1 MGKGIARRI
10 FKGDKVIWTI
20 FFLLCSLSLVEVFSA
35 LSRQTYET
43 HNYWQPITKHAMFLI
58 AGVGVVWFIH
68 NMKIS
73 WIKRFSYLTYGAGVA
88 LLIWALIGG
97 ETYNDSA
104 RWVNILGVRFQPLEI
119 AKMGVVMTTALV
131 LAKSQTEEGTDL
143 KAMKKI
149 LWLCAVPC
157 FFILLENLSTVAI
170 VLATVFLMMLIGRV
184 YWKHLLKLVGTG
196 ALIAITFISLIMLTP
211 DKMNENAPSWER
223 KIHSKALTWKN
234 RILDVF
240 ATSKVVKPKD
250 YKISGNEQRTYACIA
265 IASSGLIGNGP
276 GNSVQRDFIPHAYSD
291 FIYAIIIEE
300 LGLIG
305 GFIVIMLYLTIL
317 YRCGVI
323 AAKCEDPYPA
333 FLIMG
338 IGMIITVQALLHMTI
353 SVGGP
358 VTGQPLPL
366 VSQGGTSI
374 LINCIYIGII
384 LSISRYVKR
393 LSKNN
398 ETENNTA
405 GTDNENPAI
414 SDIENINRVN
424 YEEGV

>member
-1 MGKGIARRI
+1 MGKGITRRI

-35 LSRQTYET
+35 LSRQTYAT

-73 WIKRFSYLTYGAGVA
+73 WIKRFSYLTYGAGVV

-97 ETYNDSA
+97 DTYNDST
-104 RWVNILGVRFQPLEI
+104 RWVTILGVRFQPLEI
-119 AKMGVVMTTALV
+119 AKMGVVMTTAFV
-131 LAKSQTEEGTDL
+131 LAKAQSEEGTDL

-149 LWLCAVPC
+149 LLLCAVPC
-157 FFILLENLSTVAI
+157 FFILLENLSTVVI
-170 VLATVFLMMLIGRV
+170 VAFTVLFMMFIGRV
-184 YWKHLLKLVGTG
+184 YWKHLLKLVGVCL
-196 ALIAITFISLIMLTP
+196 LIGVTFLSIIMLVP
-211 DKMNENAPSWER
+211 NNINENGGSLER

-234 RILDVF
+234 RIIDVD
-240 ATSKVVKPKD
+240 SKGPVKPKD
-250 YKISGNEQRTYACIA
+250 YKISGNEQRTYASIA
-265 IASSGLIGNGP
+265 IASSGLIGKGP

-317 YRCGVI
+317 YRCGTI

-333 FLIMG
+333 FLVMG
-338 IGMIITVQALLHMTI
+338 VGMSASPALTMASTSGRLASSQRMRNCFSTPLSLLPSCPFRI
-353 SVGGP
+353 SKSNFSGIQGRVSRH
-358 VTGQPLPL
+358 QRL
-366 VSQGGTSI
+366 VPSGLG
-374 LINCIYIGII
+374 
-384 LSISRYVKR
+384 
-393 LSKNN
+393 
-398 ETENNTA
+398 E
-405 GTDNENPAI
+405 
-414 SDIENINRVN
+414 
-424 YEEGV
+424 

>member
-20 FFLLCSLSLVEVFSA
+20 FFILCSLSLVEVFSA
-35 LSRQTYET
+35 LSRQTYAT

-58 AGVGVVWFIH
+58 AGTGVVWFIH

-73 WIKRFSYLTYGAGVA
+73 WIKRFSYLTYSAGVV
-88 LLIWALIGG
+88 LLIWALVGG
-97 ETYNDSA
+97 DTYNDSA

-131 LAKSQTEEGTDL
+131 LAKAQTENGTDL

-149 LWLCAVPC
+149 LLLCAVPC
-157 FFILLENLSTVAI
+157 FFILLENLSTVVI
-170 VLATVFLMMLIGRV
+170 VAFTVFFMMFIGRV
-184 YWKHLLKLVGTG
+184 YWKHMLKLVGVTLLVG
-196 ALIAITFISLIMLTP
+196 VTFTSLIMLTP
-211 DKMNENAPSWER
+211 DKIDENAGEWER
-223 KIHSKALTWKN
+223 KLHSKGLTWKN

-240 ATSKVVKPKD
+240 DSKGPVKPKD
-250 YKISGNEQRTYACIA
+250 YVISGNEQRTYASIA
-265 IASSGLIGNGP
+265 IASSGLIGKGP

-305 GFIVIMLYLTIL
+305 GFVMIMLYLTIL
-317 YRCGVI
+317 YRCGTI

-338 IGMIITVQALLHMTI
+338 VGMIITIQALLHMTI
-353 SVGGP
+353 SVGGL

-384 LSISRYVKR
+384 LSISRYVKK
-393 LSKNN
+393 LNKD
-398 ETENNTA
+398 NNTTIA
-405 GTDNENPAI
+405 AEGTNSEKTTSSN
-414 SDIENINRVN
+414 IENINRVN

>member
-1 MGKGIARRI
+1 MGKGITRRI

-35 LSRQTYET
+35 LSRQTYAT

-73 WIKRFSYLTYGAGVA
+73 WIKRFSYLTYGAGVV

-97 ETYNDSA
+97 DTYNDST
-104 RWVNILGVRFQPLEI
+104 RWVTILGVRFQPLEI
-119 AKMGVVMTTALV
+119 AKMGVVMTTAFV
-131 LAKSQTEEGTDL
+131 LAKAQSEEGTDL

-149 LWLCAVPC
+149 LLLCAVPC
-157 FFILLENLSTVAI
+157 FFILLENLSTVVI
-170 VLATVFLMMLIGRV
+170 VAFTVLFMMFIGRV
-184 YWKHLLKLVGTG
+184 YWKHLLKLVGVCL
-196 ALIAITFISLIMLTP
+196 LIGVTFLSIIMLVP
-211 DKMNENAPSWER
+211 NNINENGGSLER

-234 RILDVF
+234 RIIDVD
-240 ATSKVVKPKD
+240 SKGPVKPKD
-250 YKISGNEQRTYACIA
+250 YKISGNEQRTYASIA
-265 IASSGLIGNGP
+265 IASSGLIGKGP

-317 YRCGVI
+317 YRCGTI

-333 FLIMG
+333 FLVMG
-338 IGMIITVQALLHMTI
+338 VGMIITFQALLHMTI

-393 LSKNN
+393 LNKENSTADDTKNTKS
-398 ETENNTA
+398 E
-405 GTDNENPAI
+405 GY
-414 SDIENINRVN
+414 DIENINRVN

>member
-1 MGKGIARRI
+1 MGKGITRRI
-10 FKGDKVIWTI
+10 FKGDKIIWII

-43 HNYWQPITKHAMFLI
+43 HNYWQPITKHAMFLF
-58 AGVGVVWFIH
+58 AGAGIVWFIH

-73 WIKRFSYLTYGAGVA
+73 WIRDFSYFIYGGGVI
-88 LLIWALIGG
+88 LLIWALVGG

-104 RWVNILGVRFQPLEI
+104 RWVNICGVTFQPMEI
-119 AKMGVVMTTALV
+119 AKMGIIMATALV
-131 LAKSQTEEGTDL
+131 LAKSQTENGTEL

-149 LWLCAVPC
+149 LILCAVPS
-157 FFILLENLSTVAI
+157 FFILLENLSTVVIIAF
-170 VLATVFLMMLIGRV
+170 TVFLMMFIGRV
-184 YWKHLLKLVGTG
+184 YWKHLLGLAGVVL
-196 ALIAITFISLIMLTP
+196 LIGITSTSLLMLTP
-211 DKMNENAPSWER
+211 DNIGENGGGWER

-234 RILDVF
+234 RIRDVF
-240 ATSKVVKPKD
+240 DSKGPVKPKD
-250 YKISGNEQRTYACIA
+250 YVISGNEQRTYASIA
-265 IASSGLIGNGP
+265 IASSGLVGKGP

-291 FIYAIIIEE
+291 FIFAIIIEE

-317 YRCGVI
+317 YRCGAI

-338 IGMIITVQALLHMTI
+338 IGMIITVQALLHMMI
-353 SVGGP
+353 SVGGL

-366 VSQGGTSI
+366 VSQGGPSI
-374 LINCIYIGII
+374 LINCVYIGII

-393 LSKNN
+393 LNN
-398 ETENNTA
+398 NNTTTA
-405 GTDNENPAI
+405 AEGTHSEKTA
-414 SDIENINRVN
+414 SSEIENINRVN

>member
-1 MGKGIARRI
+1 MGKGIVRRI
-10 FKGDKVIWTI
+10 FKGDKVIWAI
-20 FFLLCSLSLVEVFSA
+20 FFILCSLSLVEVFSA
-35 LSRQTYET
+35 LSRQTYKT
-43 HNYWQPITKHAMFLI
+43 HNYWQPITKHALFLI

-73 WIKRFSYLTYGAGVA
+73 WIKRFSYLTYVAGVVF
-88 LLIWALIGG
+88 LFWALVGG
-97 ETYNDSA
+97 DAVNDSA
-104 RWVNILGVRFQPLEI
+104 RWITILGVRFQPLEI

-131 LAKSQTEEGTDL
+131 LAQSQTEAGTDL

-149 LWLCAVPC
+149 LLLCAIPC

-170 VLATVFLMMLIGRV
+170 VLLTVFMMMFIGRV
-184 YWKHLLKLVGTG
+184 YWKHLMSLVGIGVLIG
-196 ALIAITFISLIMLTP
+196 AIFVGVIMCTP
-211 DKMNENAPSWER
+211 SKMDDSAPSWER

-240 ATSKVVKPKD
+240 DTGKQIKPKD
-250 YKISGNEQRTYACIA
+250 YKISGNEQRTYASIA
-265 IASSGLIGNGP
+265 IASSGLIGKGP
-276 GNSVQRDFIPHAYSD
+276 GNSVQRDYIPHAYSD

-305 GFIVIMLYLTIL
+305 GFIVVMLYLTIL
-317 YRCGVI
+317 YRCGAI

-338 IGMIITVQALLHMTI
+338 VGMIITIQALLHMTI
-353 SVGGP
+353 SVGGL

-374 LINCIYIGII
+374 LINCVYVGII

-393 LSKNN
+393 LNKTTTDANGTNN
-398 ETENNTA
+398 ENNTENN
-405 GTDNENPAI
+405 
-414 SDIENINRVN
+414 IENINRVN